1 MDTTKLEQIQ
11 SLLRANSMVP
21 EVLDCGT
28 LSQLFLAQ
36 MKISLYG
43 GRASLPMLPTFLKP
57 FGPLP
62 DDAPVAVAVLD
73 DAEVRVCLVRFRD
86 RVPTVEG
93 QDSFPIPG
101 RDYPAPLGDLLY
113 AAAELL
119 EPLLGEAKAVA
130 LCLPFPL
137 DYDGK
142 GDAAIRRFPGTM
154 TVQDFRDRPVR
165 AMLAEEL
172 KGRGF
177 DRPIVLVPTADAVA
191 AAAALDAPKGSRC
204 LGLTWGTDIDAGFT
218 APGSLVLRW
227 HAIDGALMLFDV
239 GLREAACVPFG
250 KVDLPKDRD
259 SYAPG
264 EDLLLKMVST
274 DYLGDAFRL
283 IMIQAAEAKLL
294 SFGCS
299 RDILS
304 LTRLGLDDVTAFLRD
319 PVGGGTVA
327 HFCREPDDREVAL
340 ILAGAV
346 LDRAAQL
353 VCAALAAV
361 VRFIG
366 ADAQVGVSGAA
377 FAQPELRALLEER
390 LAAALPDRSVVLRDG
405 DPAIGAAAAALYQ
418 QDR

>member
-1 MDTTKLEQIQ
+1 MDTTKLEQIR

-21 EVLDCGT
+21 EVLDCDT

-43 GRASLPMLPTFLKP
+43 GSASLPMLPTFLRP
-57 FGPLP
+57 FGSLP
-62 DDAPVAVAVLD
+62 DDFPVAVAVLD

-86 RVPTVEG
+86 RVPSVSG

-101 RDYPAPLGDLLY
+101 RDYPAPLDDLLY

-119 EPLLGEAKAVA
+119 EPLLEQAAAVA

-142 GDAAIRRFPGTM
+142 GDAAIHRFPGTM
-154 TVQDFRDRPVR
+154 TVQDFRDRPIR
-165 AMLAEEL
+165 DLLAKEL
-172 KGRGF
+172 SGRGF

-191 AAAALDAPKGSRC
+191 VAAALDAPKGSRC

-227 HAIDGALMLFDV
+227 RGIDGALMLFDV
-239 GLREAACVPFG
+239 GLRAAVCVPFG
-250 KVDLPKDRD
+250 RSDLPKDRD

-274 DYLGDAFRL
+274 DHLGDTFRL
-283 IMIQAAEAKLL
+283 IMIQAAESKLL

-304 LTRLGLDDVTAFLRD
+304 LTRLGLDDVIAFLRD
-319 PVGGGTVA
+319 PACGGTVA
-327 HFCREPDDREVAL
+327 HFCREPEDREVAL
-340 ILAGAV
+340 VLARAV
-346 LDRAAQL
+346 LDRAARL
-353 VCAALAAV
+353 VCAALTAI
-361 VRFIG
+361 VRFLG
-366 ADAQVGVSGAA
+366 GEARVGVSGTA
-377 FAQPELRALLEER
+377 FAQPELRAMLEER
-390 LAAALPDRSVVLRDG
+390 LAADAHGCSVVLRDG
-405 DPAIGAAAAALYQ
+405 DPVIGAAAAALYQ
-418 QDR
+418 LER

>member
-1 MDTTKLEQIQ
+1 
-11 SLLRANSMVP
+11 
-21 EVLDCGT
+21 
-28 LSQLFLAQ
+28 

-43 GRASLPMLPTFLKP
+43 GRASLPLLPTFLKP

-73 DAEVRVCLVRFRD
+73 DAELRVCLVRFCG

-119 EPLLGEAKAVA
+119 APLLGEASAVA

-172 KGRGF
+172 TGRGF

-227 HAIDGALMLFDV
+227 RGIDGALMLFDV

-250 KVDLPKDRD
+250 KADLPKDRD
-259 SYAPG
+259 SCAPG
-264 EDLLLKMVST
+264 GDLLLKMAST
-274 DYLGDAFRL
+274 DYLGDTFRL

-304 LTRLGLDDVTAFLRD
+304 LTRLELDDVTTFLRD
-319 PVGGGTVA
+319 PVGGGIVA
-327 HFCREPDDREVAL
+327 HFCREADDRKVAL
-340 ILAGAV
+340 VLARAV
-346 LDRAAQL
+346 LDRAVRL
-353 VCAALAAV
+353 VCAALTAV
-361 VRFIG
+361 LRFIG

-377 FAQPELRALLEER
+377 FAQPELRAMLTEQLT
-390 LAAALPDRSVVLRDG
+390 AQFPAVVLRDG
-405 DPAIGAAAAALYQ
+405 APAIGAAAAALYQ

>member
-43 GRASLPMLPTFLKP
+43 GRASLPLLPTFLKP

-73 DAEVRVCLVRFRD
+73 DAELRVCLVRFCG

-119 EPLLGEAKAVA
+119 APLLGEASAVA

-172 KGRGF
+172 TGRGF

-227 HAIDGALMLFDV
+227 RGIDGALMLFDV

-250 KVDLPKDRD
+250 KADLPKDRD
-259 SYAPG
+259 SCAPG
-264 EDLLLKMVST
+264 GDLLLKMAST
-274 DYLGDAFRL
+274 DYLGDTFRL

-304 LTRLGLDDVTAFLRD
+304 LTRLELDDVTTFLRD
-319 PVGGGTVA
+319 PVGGGIVA
-327 HFCREPDDREVAL
+327 HFCREADDRKVAL
-340 ILAGAV
+340 VLARAV
-346 LDRAAQL
+346 LDRAVRL
-353 VCAALAAV
+353 VCAALTAV
-361 VRFIG
+361 LRFIG

-377 FAQPELRALLEER
+377 FAQPELRAMLTEQLT
-390 LAAALPDRSVVLRDG
+390 AQFPAVVLRDG
-405 DPAIGAAAAALYQ
+405 APAIGAAAAALYQ

>member
-73 DAEVRVCLVRFRD
+73 DAELRVCLVRFCG

-119 EPLLGEAKAVA
+119 APLLGEASAVA

-172 KGRGF
+172 TGRGF

-227 HAIDGALMLFDV
+227 RGIDGALMLFDV

-250 KVDLPKDRD
+250 KADLPKDRD
-259 SYAPG
+259 SCAPG
-264 EDLLLKMVST
+264 GDLLLKMAST
-274 DYLGDAFRL
+274 DYLGDTFRL

-304 LTRLGLDDVTAFLRD
+304 LTRLELDDVTTFLRD
-319 PVGGGTVA
+319 PVGGGIVA
-327 HFCREPDDREVAL
+327 HFCREADDRKVAL
-340 ILAGAV
+340 VLARAV
-346 LDRAAQL
+346 LDRAVRL
-353 VCAALAAV
+353 VCAALTAV
-361 VRFIG
+361 LRFIG

-377 FAQPELRALLEER
+377 FAQPELRAMLTEQLT
-390 LAAALPDRSVVLRDG
+390 AQFPAVVLRDG
-405 DPAIGAAAAALYQ
+405 APAIGAAAAALYQ

>member
-73 DAEVRVCLVRFRD
+73 DAELRVCLVRFCG

-119 EPLLGEAKAVA
+119 APLLGEASAVA

-172 KGRGF
+172 TGRGF

-227 HAIDGALMLFDV
+227 HAIDGALMLFDI

-250 KVDLPKDRD
+250 KADLPKDRD
-259 SYAPG
+259 SCAPG
-264 EDLLLKMVST
+264 GDLLLKMAST
-274 DYLGDAFRL
+274 DYLGDTFRL

-304 LTRLGLDDVTAFLRD
+304 LTRLELDDVTTFLRD
-319 PVGGGTVA
+319 PVGGGIVA
-327 HFCREPDDREVAL
+327 HFCREADDRKVAL
-340 ILAGAV
+340 VLARAV
-346 LDRAAQL
+346 LDRAVRL
-353 VCAALAAV
+353 VCAALTAV
-361 VRFIG
+361 LRFIG

-377 FAQPELRALLEER
+377 FAQPELRAMLTEQLT
-390 LAAALPDRSVVLRDG
+390 AQFPAVVLRDG
-405 DPAIGAAAAALYQ
+405 APAIGAAAAALYQ